1 MARGTAVGLVAATAL
16 LAACSGDP
24 QPRSAG
30 APSSSTGPTASVDP
44 GVVREVSRQRIMAD
58 VRAIATGPRDTGAG
72 LPAARAAASYVDA
85 ELAAAGLD
93 VRRTDVTRSGVTL
106 PVVWAEIEGSECA
119 ERVFVVTG
127 HYDTVPGTPGADDD
141 ASGVA
146 GMLETARILAGAGL
160 PASVVVAA
168 VPFEESMDYAGSRAL
183 AAELTGRAGTTVVGM
198 VSAEM
203 LGYALPPEEDPES
216 EGDVLNVVG
225 YDDTEALVDAFR
237 GAEAMGGA
245 EVVGESDSSTSYV
258 GRSDHAAF
266 HDAGVRGVMA
276 TDGANFRT
284 PHYHQPS
291 DTPDNIVPGFFT
303 RAVRTL
309 VKGTV
314 TMAARACAG

>member
-1 MARGTAVGLVAATAL
+1 MVVVTACSGEPSSTAPSTTTPTPTTRVAPEVGLV
-16 LAACSGDP
+16 
-24 QPRSAG
+24 QQ
-30 APSSSTGPTASVDP
+30 
-44 GVVREVSRQRIMAD
+44 VSRSRIMAD
-58 VRAIATGPRDTGAG
+58 VRAIATGPRDIGPG
-72 LPAARAAASYVDA
+72 LPAARAAASYAGA

-93 VRRTDVTRSGVTL
+93 VRRIDATHSGVTL

-119 ERVFVVTG
+119 DRLLVVTG
-127 HYDTVPGTPGADDD
+127 HYDTVPTTPGADDD

-146 GMLETARILAGAGL
+146 GMLEVARIVGDAGL
-160 PASVVVAA
+160 PATVVVAA
-168 VPFEESMDYAGSRAL
+168 VPFEESMDYAGSSAL
-183 AAELTGRAGTTVVGM
+183 ADELTGRPDTTVVGM

-203 LGYALPPEEDPES
+203 LGYALPPAEDTDGT
-216 EGDVLNVVG
+216 GDTLNLIG

-258 GRSDHAAF
+258 GRSDQQAF
-266 HDAGVRGVMA
+266 HVRGVPAAMA

-291 DTPDNIVPGFFT
+291 DIPDNIVPAFFT
-303 RAVRTL
+303 SAVRTL

-314 TMAARACAG
+314 TFASRACGAAGAP